1 MISHALA
8 FLLIM
13 VLPIWD
19 RFETSRLKTSS
30 NPRAKIQSY
39 QMTVGW
45 LWICAAISL
54 AAFGWQTLGV
64 IHVSA
69 ADAHWLPSGSGALAL
84 GAGVAAAFLIG
95 SLTPAFMAKHSPKV
109 REGFEKQLA
118 AFSFFLPRTG
128 EERAWFALVSVSA
141 GACEEILFR
150 GFLIHYFRN
159 APFSLSVSAA
169 LLLSCVFFGTA
180 HLYQGIAGV
189 IQTAILGFAFGF
201 LFLVTGNLIL
211 PIFLHAATDLRLLLI
226 LPKDA
231 AVQG

>member
-1 MISHALA
+1 MTSHALA
-8 FLLIM
+8 FLLVV

-19 RFETSRLKTSS
+19 RFETRRLKTSS

-45 LWICAAISL
+45 LWICAAVSL
-54 AAFGWQTLGV
+54 AAFGWQILGV

-69 ADAHWLPSGSGALAL
+69 ADARWLPSGSGALAL
-84 GAGVAAAFLIG
+84 GIGVAAFLIG
-95 SLTPAFMAKHSPKV
+95 SLTPAFLAKHSAQF
-109 REGFEKQLA
+109 RERFEKQFA
-118 AFSFFLPRTG
+118 AFSFFLPRTA
-128 EERAWFALVSVSA
+128 EERGWFAAVSVSA
-141 GACEEILFR
+141 GVCEEILFR
-150 GFLIHYFRN
+150 GFLIHYFQS
-159 APFSLSVSAA
+159 APFGLSLSLA

-189 IQTAILGFAFGF
+189 IQTALLGFAFGF
-201 LFLVTGNLIL
+201 LFLVTGTLVL

-226 LPKDA
+226 LPKSA